1 MPFGYPLDVF
11 IGQYQDIPRTSRVH
25 PIDIHTFE
33 STFSKVTFYEDMPRM
48 SSGYPLAVPPTR
60 TIKGGLEDILWMTC
74 VCWDNSMCATC
85 FLGSCFLPLPLNAK
99 ASSAIKHSLLKK
111 LPCI

>member
-1 MPFGYPLDVF
+1 MLFGYPLDVF
-11 IGQYQDIPRTSRVH
+11 IGHYQDIPRTSRVH

-60 TIKGGLEDILWMTC
+60 TIKGCLEDILWTTC
-74 VCWDNSMCATC
+74 VCWVVLCLYTCAEKGDTYNMIC
-85 FLGSCFLPLPLNAK
+85 K
-99 ASSAIKHSLLKK
+99 
-111 LPCI
+111 